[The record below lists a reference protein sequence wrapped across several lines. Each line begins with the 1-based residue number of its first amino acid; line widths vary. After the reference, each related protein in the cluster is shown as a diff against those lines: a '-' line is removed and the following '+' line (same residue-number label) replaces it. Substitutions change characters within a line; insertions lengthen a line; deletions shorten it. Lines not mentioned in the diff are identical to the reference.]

1 MIVGI
6 FIYINIEKK
15 FKQVK
20 ERVEIQKLLKPG
32 EFEKLSKLERK
43 RIRRLNREYTM
54 LWVLGKLVFCC
65 DVFSPFIYFVFVNI
79 TASIFSVTVFF
90 QN

>member
-1 MIVGI
+1 MSKLAKILKKGGDAAQEI
-6 FIYINIEKK
+6 RDIIDSWDGFTYINIEEK

-20 ERVEIQKLLKPG
+20 ERVVIQKLLKPG

-54 LWVLGKLVFCC
+54 LWVLGKLVFLL
-65 DVFSPFIYFVFVNI
+65 
-79 TASIFSVTVFF
+79 
-90 QN
+90 